1 MEKYVYLASQLPLLT
16 FDKEPAMPVTA
27 FLEEGRKW
35 LSPAD
40 WKTLNEVSINAVT
53 TEKSD
58 LTALR
63 DYKNYEHALRSELLQ
78 YRRTLRSREDY
89 KPALFPP
96 TILKEG
102 NPLEVEKK
110 LLRLRW
116 QRIEELEFGHYADL
130 EFLTLYYL
138 RLQILMRL
146 QKFDREVGKAKF
158 KTIIE
163 ASL

>member
-16 FDKEPAMPVTA
+16 FDKEPAMSVTA

-35 LSPAD
+35 LSPMD
-40 WKTLNEVSINAVT
+40 WKILTEVSINAVT
-53 TEKSD
+53 AEKSD
-58 LTALR
+58 LVALR
-63 DYKNYEHALRSELLQ
+63 DYRNYEHALRSELLH
-78 YRRTLRSREDY
+78 YRRALRNREEY
-89 KPALFPP
+89 KPALFAL
-96 TILKEG
+96 TVLKEG
-102 NPLEVEKK
+102 NPLEIEKK

-130 EFLTLYYL
+130 EFLALYYL
-138 RLQILMRL
+138 RLQLLMRL
-146 QKFDREVGKAKF
+146 QKFDKEVGKAKF

>member
-1 MEKYVYLASQLPLLT
+1 L
-16 FDKEPAMPVTA
+16 
-27 FLEEGRKW
+27 
-35 LSPAD
+35 
-40 WKTLNEVSINAVT
+40 KTLNEVSINAVT
-53 TEKSD
+53 AEKSD

-63 DYKNYEHALRSELLQ
+63 DYKNYEYALRSELVQ
-78 YRRTLRSREDY
+78 YRRAQRTREEY
-89 KPALFPP
+89 KPALFSL
-96 TILKEG
+96 IVLKEG
-102 NPLEVEKK
+102 NPLEAEKK

-130 EFLTLYYL
+130 EFLALYYL

-146 QKFDREVGKAKF
+146 QKFDKEVGKAKF